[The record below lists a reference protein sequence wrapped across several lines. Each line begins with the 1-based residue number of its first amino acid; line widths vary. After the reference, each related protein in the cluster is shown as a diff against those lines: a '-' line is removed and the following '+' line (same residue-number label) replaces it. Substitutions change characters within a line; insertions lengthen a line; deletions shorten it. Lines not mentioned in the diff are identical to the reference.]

1 MSYRTSVLT
10 ALTMCACVV
19 HGTVVHAQA
28 TPPKPA
34 ARKPA
39 ARAAAAPKETV
50 PIRDA
55 DFDTRVAHVRKL
67 LRGSPLVDGHNDLPW
82 AMREYAKSPLD
93 VVAYDLRRTA
103 PGMTDIARLRR
114 GMVGGQFWSV
124 YIPGEVRDSGYARM
138 QLEQIDIAKRTL
150 ARYPD
155 VFVPSGTASE
165 VRKAFTAGKIGSLLG
180 MEGGHAIENSLGAL
194 RAYYELGV
202 RYMTLTHNVTLAWA
216 DAANDVPTHKG
227 LTPFGREVV
236 REMNRLGMLV
246 DLSHVSPAVMS
257 NALDVAE
264 APVIFSHSSSR
275 ALADVPRNVPDSI
288 LKRLPRNGGVIMVT
302 FVPGFISQQ
311 VVDYEKGMTRLRDS
325 IAKANPNDND
335 ATFKAVAAY
344 RAANPSPKATISDV
358 ADHLDHIK
366 EVAGA
371 AHIGIGGDYDGITET
386 VVGLEDVSKYPDL
399 LAELVKRGWTDAQ
412 IRGLA
417 GENVLRVLTEA
428 EAVSA
433 RLRKTRPAST
443 KTIQQLDRRGITP

>member
-1 MSYRTSVLT
+1 MNTHTGTRTMSW
-10 ALTMCACVV
+10 CAAAVIAAIIPV
-19 HGTVVHAQA
+19 ATHAQA
-28 TPPKPA
+28 AKPP

-39 ARAAAAPKETV
+39 AAAPRAAAT
-50 PIRDA
+50 PIKDA
-55 DFDTRVAHVRKL
+55 DLATRVAHVRKL
-67 LRGSPLVDGHNDLPW
+67 LRASPLVDGHNDLPW
-82 AMREYAKSPLD
+82 AMREYAKNPLD

-138 QLEQIDIAKRTL
+138 QLEQIDIAKRTI

-155 VFVPSGTASE
+155 VFVPSNSASD
-165 VRKAFTAGKIGSLLG
+165 VRKAFGAGKIGSLLG

-194 RAYYELGV
+194 RAYYDLGV

-236 REMNRLGMLV
+236 REMNRLGMIV
-246 DLSHVSPAVMS
+246 DLSHVSPGVMS
-257 NALDVAE
+257 NALDVSE
-264 APVIFSHSSSR
+264 APVIFSHSSAR

-288 LKRLPRNGGVIMVT
+288 LKRLPRNGGVVMVT
-302 FVPGFISQQ
+302 FVPGFISQS
-311 VVDYEKGMTRLRDS
+311 VVDYERNITRLRDS
-325 IAKANPNDND
+325 IAKARPNDND
-335 ATFKAVAAY
+335 AQFAAIAAY
-344 RAANPSPKATISDV
+344 RAANPRTEATISDV
-358 ADHLDHIK
+358 ADHIDHIK
-366 EVAGA
+366 KMAGA
-371 AHIGIGGDYDGITET
+371 AHVGIGGDFDGITET
-386 VVGLEDVSKYPDL
+386 VNGLEDVSKYPDL

-417 GENVLRVLTEA
+417 GENVLRVLTET
-428 EAVSA
+428 EAVAA

-443 KTIQQLDRRGITP
+443 KTIQQLDGKRMQ